1 MERMDALIP
10 WQASE
15 DCIRPAYPKSG
26 RGRHPYLLSSMLRVH
41 CVQLFCNLSDPVME
55 DLLYESDPARRFTGL
70 KLSGPLPDENT
81 ILNFRHPM
89 ASLGRRHF
97 HH

>member
-1 MERMDALIP
+1 
-10 WQASE
+10 
-15 DCIRPAYPKSG
+15 
-26 RGRHPYLLSSMLRVH
+26 
-41 CVQLFCNLSDPVME
+41 ME
-55 DLLYESDPARRFTGL
+55 DLLYESDPAGRFTGL